1 MLCGSWA
8 EAAVS
13 FAVGGGLISDSVREI
28 EVDAAELLAPR
39 LGLLPLRSF
48 GGGVSCSTSC
58 CSRSRLSWQGHKR
71 GRKEEDKGC
80 VLIQNFLIKLLTFPS
95 Y

>member
-1 MLCGSWA
+1 MRLLGGGRGGA

-13 FAVGGGLISDSVREI
+13 FAVGGGLIGDSVREI

-48 GGGVSCSTSC
+48 GGGSHAA
-58 CSRSRLSWQGHKR
+58 QAEAAAHGP
-71 GRKEEDKGC
+71 D
-80 VLIQNFLIKLLTFPS
+80 
-95 Y
+95 

>member
-8 EAAVS
+8 EVEGGRRRPSLLLLAV
-13 FAVGGGLISDSVREI
+13 AGGLISDSVREI

-48 GGGVSCSTSC
+48 GGG
-58 CSRSRLSWQGHKR
+58 SRAAQAAAHGLAGPQARKKR
-71 GRKEEDKGC
+71 GR
-80 VLIQNFLIKLLTFPS
+80 
-95 Y
+95 